1 MSSLQVRILV
11 FLGTASIIGII
22 LMQYF
27 YLQANY
33 NKEEV
38 EFNRSVNIALKS
50 TAEYLA
56 RKQNS
61 EKIVKDKKGLIKRE
75 ASNLYQVNMEL
86 PIVTEYLKYS
96 LETEFDKQNIHTPF
110 EVGIYN
116 CGTNDLIYYE
126 FNSMPQDTTTKMLEP
141 KKVRNNKKNLNHYFT
156 VKFPDKESFIYQE
169 MSSVI
174 VFSIL
179 LIIACLIFAGAI
191 FLALRQKRYSE
202 MMRDFVNNM
211 THEFKTPI
219 SSIKISSEVLL
230 HHPVVESDARLFQ
243 YAKIIKDQNQRL
255 NDQVEK
261 VLQIAKME
269 SSTFSLRK
277 EELHLHQI
285 IQELLPSYEMRVQQL
300 QGEIIKNLQAER
312 DNFNGDKFHFT
323 NVVSNLLDN
332 AIKYSKLIPKVQ
344 INTYLKNNSLVL
356 EIVDEGIG
364 IKEAELAKLFE
375 KFYRVSTGDV
385 HNVKGFGIGL
395 YYVKRICDAHNFE
408 VIIESEYTKG
418 TKVRILLK
426 N

>member
-1 MSSLQVRILV
+1 
-11 FLGTASIIGII
+11 
-22 LMQYF
+22 MQYF

-56 RKQNS
+56 KKQNS
-61 EKIVKDKKGLIKRE
+61 EKSVRDKKGLIKRE

-126 FNSMPQDTTTKMLEP
+126 FNSLALDTATKKPEP
-141 KKVRNNKKNLNHYFT
+141 KKVRNQKKDLNHYFT

-179 LIIACLIFAGAI
+179 LITACLIFAGAI

-230 HHPVVESDARLFQ
+230 HHPLVEDDARLFQ

-269 SSTFSLRK
+269 SSTFTLRK
-277 EELHLHQI
+277 EELSLHSI
-285 IQELLPSYEMRVQQL
+285 IQELLPSYEMRAHQL
-300 QGEIIKNLQAER
+300 NGQIHKNLKASK
-312 DNFNGDKFHFT
+312 DTFKGDKFHFT

-332 AIKYSKLIPKVQ
+332 AIKYSKLIPTIEIDTFNQGK
-344 INTYLKNNSLVL
+344 TLVL
-356 EIVDEGIG
+356 EIKDQGIG
-364 IKEAELAKLFE
+364 IKGEELAKLFE

-395 YYVKRICDAHNFE
+395 YYVKRICDAHGFE

>member
-1 MSSLQVRILV
+1 
-11 FLGTASIIGII
+11 
-22 LMQYF
+22 
-27 YLQANY
+27 
-33 NKEEV
+33 
-38 EFNRSVNIALKS
+38 
-50 TAEYLA
+50 
-56 RKQNS
+56 
-61 EKIVKDKKGLIKRE
+61 
-75 ASNLYQVNMEL
+75 
-86 PIVTEYLKYS
+86 
-96 LETEFDKQNIHTPF
+96 
-110 EVGIYN
+110 
-116 CGTNDLIYYE
+116 
-126 FNSMPQDTTTKMLEP
+126 
-141 KKVRNNKKNLNHYFT
+141 
-156 VKFPDKESFIYQE
+156 
-169 MSSVI
+169 
-174 VFSIL
+174 
-179 LIIACLIFAGAI
+179 
-191 FLALRQKRYSE
+191 
-202 MMRDFVNNM
+202 
-211 THEFKTPI
+211 
-219 SSIKISSEVLL
+219 
-230 HHPVVESDARLFQ
+230 
-243 YAKIIKDQNQRL
+243 
-255 NDQVEK
+255 
-261 VLQIAKME
+261 ME

>member
-1 MSSLQVRILV
+1 
-11 FLGTASIIGII
+11 
-22 LMQYF
+22 MQYF

-56 RKQNS
+56 KKQNS
-61 EKIVKDKKGLIKRE
+61 EKSVRDKKGLIKRE

-126 FNSMPQDTTTKMLEP
+126 FNSLALDTATKKPEP
-141 KKVRNNKKNLNHYFT
+141 KKVRNQKKDLNHYFT

-230 HHPVVESDARLFQ
+230 HHPLVEDDARLFQ

-269 SSTFSLRK
+269 SSTFTLRK
-277 EELHLHQI
+277 EELSLHSI
-285 IQELLPSYEMRVQQL
+285 IQELLPSYEMRAHQL
-300 QGEIIKNLQAER
+300 NGQIHKNLKASK
-312 DNFNGDKFHFT
+312 DTFKGDKFHFT

-332 AIKYSKLIPKVQ
+332 AIKYSKLIPTIEIDTFNQGK
-344 INTYLKNNSLVL
+344 TLGL
-356 EIVDEGIG
+356 EIKDQGIG
-364 IKEAELAKLFE
+364 IKGEELAKLFE

-395 YYVKRICDAHNFE
+395 YYVKRICDAHGFE

>member
-1 MSSLQVRILV
+1 
-11 FLGTASIIGII
+11 
-22 LMQYF
+22 MQYF

-56 RKQNS
+56 KKQNS
-61 EKIVKDKKGLIKRE
+61 EKSVRDKKGLIKRE

-126 FNSMPQDTTTKMLEP
+126 FNSLALDTATKKPEP
-141 KKVRNNKKNLNHYFT
+141 KKVRNQKKDLNHYFT

-230 HHPVVESDARLFQ
+230 HHPLVEDDARLFQ

-269 SSTFSLRK
+269 SSTFTLRK
-277 EELHLHQI
+277 EELSLHSI
-285 IQELLPSYEMRVQQL
+285 IQELLPSYEMRAHQL
-300 QGEIIKNLQAER
+300 NGHIHKNLKASK
-312 DNFNGDKFHFT
+312 DTFKGDKFHFT

-332 AIKYSKLIPKVQ
+332 AIKYSKLIPTIEIDTFNQGK
-344 INTYLKNNSLVL
+344 TLVL
-356 EIVDEGIG
+356 EIKDQGIG
-364 IKEAELAKLFE
+364 IKGEELAKLFE

-395 YYVKRICDAHNFE
+395 YYVKRICDAHGFE

>member
-1 MSSLQVRILV
+1 
-11 FLGTASIIGII
+11 
-22 LMQYF
+22 MQYF

-56 RKQNS
+56 KKQNS
-61 EKIVKDKKGLIKRE
+61 EKSVRDKKGLIKRE

-126 FNSMPQDTTTKMLEP
+126 FNSLALDTATKKPEP
-141 KKVRNNKKNLNHYFT
+141 KKVRNQKKDLNHYFT

-230 HHPVVESDARLFQ
+230 HHPLVEDDARLFQ

-269 SSTFSLRK
+269 SSTFTLRK
-277 EELHLHQI
+277 EELSLHSI
-285 IQELLPSYEMRVQQL
+285 IQELLPSYEMRAHQL
-300 QGEIIKNLQAER
+300 NGQIHKNLKASK
-312 DNFNGDKFHFT
+312 DTFKGDKFHFT

-332 AIKYSKLIPKVQ
+332 AIKYSKLIPTIEIDTFNQGK
-344 INTYLKNNSLVL
+344 TLVL
-356 EIVDEGIG
+356 EIKDQGIG
-364 IKEAELAKLFE
+364 IKGEELAKLFE

-395 YYVKRICDAHNFE
+395 YYVKSAEFDL
-408 VIIESEYTKG
+408 
-418 TKVRILLK
+418 ILIQR
-426 N
+426 

>member
-1 MSSLQVRILV
+1 M
-11 FLGTASIIGII
+11 
-22 LMQYF
+22 
-27 YLQANY
+27 QANY

-56 RKQNS
+56 KKQNS
-61 EKIVKDKKGLIKRE
+61 EKSVRDKKGLIKRE

-126 FNSMPQDTTTKMLEP
+126 FNSLALDTATKKPEP
-141 KKVRNNKKNLNHYFT
+141 KKVRNQKKDLNHYFT

-230 HHPVVESDARLFQ
+230 HHPLVEDDARLFQ

-269 SSTFSLRK
+269 SSTFTLRK
-277 EELHLHQI
+277 EELSLHSI
-285 IQELLPSYEMRVQQL
+285 IQELLPSYEMRAHQL
-300 QGEIIKNLQAER
+300 NGQIHKNLKASK
-312 DNFNGDKFHFT
+312 DTFKGDKFHFT

-332 AIKYSKLIPKVQ
+332 AIKYSKLIPTIEIDTFNQGK
-344 INTYLKNNSLVL
+344 TLVL
-356 EIVDEGIG
+356 EIKDQGIG
-364 IKEAELAKLFE
+364 IKGEELAKLFE

-395 YYVKRICDAHNFE
+395 YYVKRICDAHGFE

>member
-1 MSSLQVRILV
+1 
-11 FLGTASIIGII
+11 
-22 LMQYF
+22 MQYF

-56 RKQNS
+56 KKQNS
-61 EKIVKDKKGLIKRE
+61 EKSVRDKKGLIKRE

-126 FNSMPQDTTTKMLEP
+126 FNSLALDTATKKPEP
-141 KKVRNNKKNLNHYFT
+141 KKVRNQKKDLNHYFT

-230 HHPVVESDARLFQ
+230 HHPLVEDDARLFQ

-269 SSTFSLRK
+269 SSTFTLRK
-277 EELHLHQI
+277 EELSLHSI
-285 IQELLPSYEMRVQQL
+285 IQELLPSYEMRAHQL
-300 QGEIIKNLQAER
+300 NGQIHKNLKASK
-312 DNFNGDKFHFT
+312 DTFKGDKFHFT

-332 AIKYSKLIPKVQ
+332 AIKYSKLIPTIEIDTFNQGK
-344 INTYLKNNSLVL
+344 TLVL
-356 EIVDEGIG
+356 EIKDQGIG
-364 IKEAELAKLFE
+364 IKGEELAKLFE

-395 YYVKRICDAHNFE
+395 YYVKRICDAHGFE

>member
-1 MSSLQVRILV
+1 
-11 FLGTASIIGII
+11 
-22 LMQYF
+22 
-27 YLQANY
+27 
-33 NKEEV
+33 
-38 EFNRSVNIALKS
+38 
-50 TAEYLA
+50 
-56 RKQNS
+56 
-61 EKIVKDKKGLIKRE
+61 
-75 ASNLYQVNMEL
+75 
-86 PIVTEYLKYS
+86 
-96 LETEFDKQNIHTPF
+96 
-110 EVGIYN
+110 
-116 CGTNDLIYYE
+116 
-126 FNSMPQDTTTKMLEP
+126 
-141 KKVRNNKKNLNHYFT
+141 
-156 VKFPDKESFIYQE
+156 
-169 MSSVI
+169 
-174 VFSIL
+174 
-179 LIIACLIFAGAI
+179 
-191 FLALRQKRYSE
+191 E

-230 HHPVVESDARLFQ
+230 HHPVVESDSRLFQ

-285 IQELLPSYEMRVQQL
+285 IQELLPSYEMRVHQL
-300 QGEIIKNLQAER
+300 QGEIIKNLQAEK
-312 DNFNGDKFHFT
+312 DTFNGDKFHFT

-356 EIVDEGIG
+356 EIIDEGIG
-364 IKEAELAKLFE
+364 IKETELAKLFE

>member
-1 MSSLQVRILV
+1 MNQRAIYLTVGLMAIAL
-11 FLGTASIIGII
+11 LGTAIIQWYWINWSVQ
-22 LMQYF
+22 L
-27 YLQANY
+27 
-33 NKEEV
+33 KEEQFEKAIKESLKRV
-38 EFNRSVNIALKS
+38 AARIEDNGDYLNLSEQYIALKGS
-50 TAEYLA
+50 WEQQKEL
-56 RKQNS
+56 
-61 EKIVKDKKGLIKRE
+61 EEMKDRLNRINPPSLDKRIDPKNLDFLIKE
-75 ASNLYQVNMEL
+75 EL
-86 PIVTEYLKYS
+86 KDIDHSMKFSYSVFDLKMKSYIIHNGNFVVTLGENEKSSAAEIDPAQFPKESTY
-96 LETEFDKQNIHTPF
+96 
-110 EVGIYN
+110 EVE
-116 CGTNDLIYYE
+116 L
-126 FNSMPQDTTTKMLEP
+126 FNSIVGSSGILKLSFPTKQKWLW
-141 KKVRNNKKNLNHYFT
+141 K
-156 VKFPDKESFIYQE
+156 
-169 MSSVI
+169 SVWPI
-174 VFSIL
+174 LSLSIL
-179 LIIACLIFAGAI
+179 LISLILACFSYVIYVVF
-191 FLALRQKRYSE
+191 RQKKLSE
-202 MMRDFVNNM
+202 IKNDFVNNM

-375 KFYRVSTGDV
+375 
-385 HNVKGFGIGL
+385 
-395 YYVKRICDAHNFE
+395 CP
-408 VIIESEYTKG
+408 
-418 TKVRILLK
+418 
-426 N
+426 